1 MQICCMIYILSG
13 EMNMEI
19 QELINRFLE
28 ETNYQNKSDLM
39 LLMAYGSRVTGTAH
53 ENSDLDILYITSKSR
68 EYRGSRMID
77 GISVDIT
84 IIPINDAEEMIME
97 SASTGST
104 YLESVLKTGVVIID
118 KCGTFNMLSQTLSL
132 KSVHR
137 RTIDGSLLDLAVNHF
152 FDFEERSGNE
162 NIHYYVALD
171 LLRKVYHA
179 KRNCSNISTSKVYD
193 LYCDRKKATER
204 YMIKLPDDS
213 FIADYLSA
221 LQETNHEKRKEWL
234 VKFFKLFQKEKVK
247 RKFVDTFADDFWVTK
262 NLVTINKAI
271 WKCEDMA
278 LQNSPYAI
286 PLYYILID
294 KMQSLYEKIYGRTL
308 DFNCDFSS
316 SEQLIQ
322 NLEALFGLLDSK
334 KEIDYHDYMISW

>member
-1 MQICCMIYILSG
+1 
-13 EMNMEI
+13 MEI
-19 QELINRFLE
+19 KELINRFLE
-28 ETNYQNKSDLM
+28 ETNFQSQSDLM
-39 LLMAYGSRVTGTAH
+39 LLMAYGSRVTGTNH

-68 EYRGSRMID
+68 EYRGSKVVD

-84 IIPINDAEEMIME
+84 IIPFNDAEEMIME
-97 SASTGST
+97 SASTGSA

-118 KCGTFNMLSQTLSL
+118 TCDTFNMLFQALSL

-152 FDFEERSGNE
+152 FDFEEGSGNE
-162 NIHYYVALD
+162 NIHYYAALE
-171 LLRKVYHA
+171 LLRKAYHA
-179 KRNCSNISTSKVYD
+179 KENCSNISTSKVYD
-193 LYCDRKKATER
+193 LYCDRAKATER

-213 FIADYLSA
+213 FMVDYLSA

-234 VKFFKLFQKEKVK
+234 GKFLKIFQKERVK
-247 RKFVDTFADDFWVTK
+247 RKSADTFVDDFWVTK
-262 NLVTINKAI
+262 NLITINNAI

-278 LQNSPYAI
+278 LQSNPYAI
-286 PLYYILID
+286 PLYYILVD

-308 DFNCDFSS
+308 DFDSDFSS

-322 NLEALFGLLDSK
+322 NLEALFNLLDSK
-334 KEIDYHDYMISW
+334 KEIDYHDYMILW

>member
-1 MQICCMIYILSG
+1 MFVRWNIFVRSVSLLRNVYLCTRQRWWCMSLY
-13 EMNMEI
+13 MER
-19 QELINRFLE
+19 IN
-28 ETNYQNKSDLM
+28 
-39 LLMAYGSRVTGTAH
+39 
-53 ENSDLDILYITSKSR
+53 
-68 EYRGSRMID
+68 
-77 GISVDIT
+77 ISQ
-84 IIPINDAEEMIME
+84 
-97 SASTGST
+97 G
-104 YLESVLKTGVVIID
+104 VIIN
-118 KCGTFNMLSQTLSL
+118 KCRCIKHFN
-132 KSVHR
+132 KVK
-137 RTIDGSLLDLAVNHF
+137 
-152 FDFEERSGNE
+152 